1 MMLVQGF
8 LDRANR
14 EAVEITDE
22 VLDEFAAACRQA
34 LKRQFTEQRKS
45 NFTIR
50 MSNVGRDLC
59 QLQLEQAGTDSEVLP
74 YNHVYKMLTGDLHE
88 AAMIAILK
96 SAGVGVEDT
105 QQQVSLE
112 VAGTKINGTYDIK
125 IDGKIYD
132 IKSASSWAFQNKF
145 AEGSFDK
152 LQKDDGFGYV
162 AQGFGY
168 AAAAGKPFGGWIVVD
183 KTTGEWSVSETP
195 SGAAYEAARKESLAK
210 IETNVKALTQN
221 KPFKRCHT
229 DVEEFYYRKP
239 TGNKMLGF
247 ACGYCAFKQ
256 TCWPEAQQL
265 PQQSSKGQF
274 PKMVWYT
281 HVTDKAE

>member
-1 MMLVQGF
+1 MNTIMMLVQGF

-14 EAVEITDE
+14 EAVEISDE
-22 VLDEFAAACRQA
+22 VLDEFSAACRQA

-96 SAGVGVEDT
+96 SSGVNVEAT
-105 QQQVSLE
+105 QQQVSLDI
-112 VAGTKINGTYDIK
+112 AGITINGT
-125 IDGKIYD
+125 YD
-132 IKSASSWAFQNKF
+132 IKSASSWAFTNKF
-145 AEGSFDK
+145 AEGSFDA
-152 LQKDDGFGYV
+152 LRKDDGFGYV

-168 AAAAGKPFGGWIVVD
+168 AEADKAPFGGWIVVD

-195 SGAAYEAARKESLAK
+195 SGAAYDVARLAALDK
-210 IETNVKALTQN
+210 ITTNVTALTTGAA
-221 KPFKRCHT
+221 FARGHR

-247 ACGYCAFKQ
+247 ACGYCPYKQ
-256 TCWPEAQQL
+256 SCWKDLKHL
-265 PQQSSKGQF
+265 PQTSSKGQF

-281 HVTDKAE
+281 HVADKAE